1 MSTNIPTGE
10 TSGLAYYLRHELFH
24 NWQKERK
31 QLLESKW
38 QKNIDAF
45 NSVTTGFWKKDEA
58 KDWRS
63 DTFIALTKI
72 KVLAAYS
79 IILDMLL
86 QGGKIPFNLIPSPWD
101 FVVMDDL
108 PEEERQYIEDAIED
122 MTGTIHQQLC
132 DCNADRQLM
141 KHIMSGAIYG
151 ETLSKWFVQEVER
164 TGFKQTSFA
173 PEGLQDPQGQYNR
186 FESYST
192 THNSPAWGYVSV
204 WDIFRDLETDDLQ
217 AGQGIIQRQMISPYM
232 LRQKMGQP
240 LYLDSTIQK
249 AIKDAKQPGG
259 PESSQDTPTLPPGLR
274 DIAYRHNTI
283 ENLEFWG
290 RVPRKVAKDFEAE
303 LETKGDRSFNS
314 EVEVEHDG
322 DEIEIMA
329 ALADNEIVRYS
340 RNQPNNRPFDRAVW
354 EIKLDHVEATGVP
367 DNVEDE
373 QKVLVGMIRAYE
385 DNKKLSANVIL
396 ATKKD
401 MLAPGAL
408 DKGIVPGMDI
418 EVADEVDDARKAVQQ
433 IIITDVGQSLLD
445 GISLME
451 RYGDEASQIP
461 KLSQGFIPDKKKPDT
476 AYELSQLLT
485 NAGKYIGGV
494 IKNYDEGLLE
504 PNTNRFYKYNMED
517 PELERGKGNF
527 IAKALGYTSFQNKM
541 LKAQNLEKFF
551 GLLLSSEILTNEGK
565 VSDILAEIAKTLDL
579 EPSQVLKS
587 IEQKK
592 KETEDR
598 QNSPDFQLQQRAM
611 QLELENKH
619 MQNEKIA
626 ADIEKIAAD
635 IKEMFE
641 ELKIERAKV
650 VSDMRRE

>member
-1 MSTNIPTGE
+1 MATNIPTGE
-10 TSGLAYYLRHELFH
+10 KSGLAYYLRQELFH
-24 NWQKERK
+24 HWQKERK

-38 QKNIDAF
+38 QRNIDAF

-63 DTFIALTKI
+63 DTFIALTKM

-86 QGGKIPFNLIPSPWD
+86 QGGKIPFELVPSPWD
-101 FVVMDDL
+101 FVVLEDL
-108 PEEERQYIEDAIED
+108 PDEECQYIKDAIED
-122 MTGTIHQQLC
+122 MTGIIHQQLV

-151 ETLSKWFVQEVER
+151 ETYSKWFVQDVER
-164 TGFKQTSFA
+164 NGFKQTSFA
-173 PEGLQDPQGQYNR
+173 PEGLQDPQGQYAR
-186 FESYST
+186 FESFKT

-204 WDIFRDLETDDLQ
+204 WNIFRDLETDDLQ

-232 LRQKMGQP
+232 LRQKIGQP
-240 LYLDSTIQK
+240 LYNGRAIQK
-249 AIKDAKQPGG
+249 AIKSAKQPGG

-283 ENLEFWG
+283 ENLEFWV
-290 RVPRKVAKDFEAE
+290 RVPRKVVDDYEEE
-303 LETKGDRSFNS
+303 LKTNGDQFNS
-314 EVEVEHDG
+314 EVEIEYDG
-322 DEIEIMA
+322 DEVEIMA
-329 ALADNEIVRYS
+329 VLADNEIVRYA

-354 EIKLDHVEATGVP
+354 EIKLDHVEATSVA

-373 QKVLVGMIRAYE
+373 QLALVGMVRAFE

-408 DKGIVPGMDI
+408 DDGIKPGMDI

-433 IIITDVGQSLLD
+433 IIIHDVGQTLLD
-445 GISLME
+445 GIALME

-494 IKNYDEGLLE
+494 IKNFDEGLLE

-517 PELERGKGNF
+517 PELEKGKGNF
-527 IAKALGYTSFQNKM
+527 IAKALGFTSFQNKM
-541 LKAQNLEKFF
+541 LRSQNLQRFF
-551 GLLLSSEILTNEGK
+551 ALLLSSEILANEGK
-565 VSDILAEIAKTLDL
+565 VSEILAEIAKTLDL
-579 EPSQVLKS
+579 EPSQVLKT
-587 IEQKK
+587 IEQKQ
-592 KETEDR
+592 KEAKER
-598 QNSPDFQLQQRAM
+598 QNSPEFQLRQQTM
-611 QLELENKH
+611 QLELENQH
-619 MQNEKIA
+619 MQNEKIG
-626 ADIEKIAAD
+626 ADIEKIAAE
-635 IKEMFE
+635 IKEIFE

-650 VSDMRRE
+650 VNDMRGKE